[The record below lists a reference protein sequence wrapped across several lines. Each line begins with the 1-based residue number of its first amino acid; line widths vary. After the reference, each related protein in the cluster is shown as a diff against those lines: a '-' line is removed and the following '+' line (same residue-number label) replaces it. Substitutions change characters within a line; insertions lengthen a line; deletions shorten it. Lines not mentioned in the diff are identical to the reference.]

1 MEAPSHT
8 TCLVTDYLSPP
19 SATSA
24 DATFQQYVELMFQ
37 FDAVFET
44 LCLAQTNDSVEA
56 GRMVEANQALQNCVN
71 LHHDPQNFTNAL
83 DLLTV
88 ENRKDFISY
97 NCDQFE
103 EIKKCYHPFTRQL
116 EICFTERDVSMI
128 KTLIMLE
135 EEFAYIC
142 ERDGANVVSVQ
153 RSNYSYCAG
162 NLQELLQNCSM
173 PDWAEL
179 RSKTIDTMTE
189 RHCSIF
195 ETLATCF
202 QTNITKCG
210 APLFAQLFNIRYQ
223 AIAKKMSCNKN
234 LSN

>member
-1 MEAPSHT
+1 MLLAIALFV
-8 TCLVTDYLSPP
+8 CLVMTPNV
-19 SATSA
+19 TSA

-44 LCLAQTNDSVEA
+44 LCLVQTNNSVEA
-56 GRMVEANQALQNCVN
+56 ERMVKANQALQSCVN
-71 LHHDPQNFTNAL
+71 LHHDPQNFTNEL

-88 ENRKDFISY
+88 ENRKDFISF

-142 ERDGANVVSVQ
+142 ERDGANVVTVQ
-153 RSNYSYCAG
+153 RSYYSYCAG

-179 RSKTIDTMTE
+179 RSKTIDAMTE
-189 RHCSIF
+189 RDCNIF
-195 ETLATCF
+195 QRLATCF
-202 QTNITKCG
+202 QTNITNCG
-210 APLFAQLFNIRYQ
+210 APLFAQLFSIRYK
-223 AIAKKMSCNKN
+223 AIVKQTTCNKPRI
-234 LSN
+234 

>member
-1 MEAPSHT
+1 MLLAIALFVAT
-8 TCLVTDYLSPP
+8 TPTVTS
-19 SATSA
+19 

-37 FDAVFET
+37 FDSVFET
-44 LCLAQTNDSVEA
+44 LCLEHTNDSVQA
-56 GRMVEANQALQNCVN
+56 RRMVEANQELQTCVN

-83 DLLTV
+83 DTLTV

-103 EIKKCYHPFTRQL
+103 EIKKCYLPFTRQL
-116 EICFTERDVSMI
+116 EICFTGRDVSMV

-142 ERDGANVVSVQ
+142 EQDGANVLSVP

-173 PDWAEL
+173 QDWAEL

-189 RHCSIF
+189 RDCSIF
-195 ETLATCF
+195 QRLATCF
-202 QTNITKCG
+202 QNNITKCG
-210 APLFAQLFNIRYQ
+210 APLFAQLFNIRYR
-223 AIAKKMSCNKN
+223 AIVKQTYCNKDTP
-234 LSN
+234 

>member
-1 MEAPSHT
+1 MLLAIALFV
-8 TCLVTDYLSPP
+8 CLAATPTVTS
-19 SATSA
+19 

-37 FDAVFET
+37 FDSVFET
-44 LCLAQTNDSVEA
+44 LCLVQTNDSVQA
-56 GRMVEANQALQNCVN
+56 RRMVEANQDLQTCVN

-83 DLLTV
+83 DSLTV

-142 ERDGANVVSVQ
+142 EQDGANVQTVA

-173 PDWAEL
+173 LEWVEL

-189 RHCSIF
+189 RDC
-195 ETLATCF
+195 
-202 QTNITKCG
+202 
-210 APLFAQLFNIRYQ
+210 
-223 AIAKKMSCNKN
+223 
-234 LSN
+234 